1 MAKNPTLLHA
11 LKEKRQR
18 LWSQHQAALYV
29 GLHKGQ
35 PEYVE
40 LHKSKG
46 GDWPGDPH
54 ELGFPPGGYDM
65 THRGPPPSDR
75 YEWTTTLA
83 IIRGQI
89 QGINYAIFLIG
100 EGFK

>member
-1 MAKNPTLLHA
+1 MAKDPTLLHV

-18 LWSQHQAALYV
+18 LWDQHQSIMHR
-29 GLHKGQ
+29 GLHALQ
-35 PEYVE
+35 PDYQA
-40 LHKSKG
+40 LHSG
-46 GDWPGDPH
+46 EEPGDVAN
-54 ELGFPPGGYDM
+54 LMFPPGGYEE
-65 THRGPPPSDR
+65 RAGGPAPVGP
-75 YEWTTTLA
+75 YQWTTSLD